1 MNELAEPK
9 KSPASVSQTHRRVIS
24 RLPSWWILFG
34 VLLIGLLLRIEVAQV
49 SGGLW
54 PDELFSLAIATGHSL
69 EHPVAV
75 ANPSLGDFVEPD
87 HPVPAQEF
95 RRYLQQDNP
104 PASPARVV
112 RAVLLSDTNPPL
124 FYLMLYG
131 WTRLFGTSDLV
142 LRLFSTACW
151 LGCVPLIVGIARRT
165 GGKPAVIPACVLFA
179 LSPLA
184 IYYSTEGRMYSLLWL
199 CVLATTWASLLLQ
212 RGKEGVGIYGFW
224 IMASAAGFLTHYF
237 FIFPWLGIVAF
248 LLFKPGKLSRL
259 RLLGCLLLTAALIG
273 PWYVRVPESL
283 TSWRVT
289 KDWLKWR
296 PPNFNYVTAM
306 RDVVFQFFSGHERH
320 LWASK
325 RRWNLL
331 ALILF
336 AGVAALALWKMRRRA
351 LARGRLLIGILF
363 VAACIGPL
371 VFDLLQHTYTISVP
385 RYAIAALPAAYLLAG
400 TALASLGRRFRF
412 VALAL
417 IVIAWIPNLL
427 TLQRK
432 RLPWMPVREIAR
444 FASANDSRSDLI
456 LVHSIP
462 SGVLGI
468 ARYADGP
475 APLASWVGQLGNRRS
490 PESLQQLAAGRT
502 RIWFLKLHEVGEAAP
517 EEAWL
522 RANAVVVEE
531 KQFEMAKAID
541 FRPRNAETF

>member
-1 MNELAEPK
+1 M
-9 KSPASVSQTHRRVIS
+9 
-24 RLPSWWILFG
+24 
-34 VLLIGLLLRIEVAQV
+34 
-49 SGGLW
+49 
-54 PDELFSLAIATGHSL
+54 
-69 EHPVAV
+69 
-75 ANPSLGDFVEPD
+75 
-87 HPVPAQEF
+87 
-95 RRYLQQDNP
+95 
-104 PASPARVV
+104 
-112 RAVLLSDTNPPL
+112 
-124 FYLMLYG
+124 
-131 WTRLFGTSDLV
+131 
-142 LRLFSTACW
+142 
-151 LGCVPLIVGIARRT
+151 
-165 GGKPAVIPACVLFA
+165 
-179 LSPLA
+179 
-184 IYYSTEGRMYSLLWL
+184 
-199 CVLATTWASLLLQ
+199 
-212 RGKEGVGIYGFW
+212 
-224 IMASAAGFLTHYF
+224 
-237 FIFPWLGIVAF
+237 
-248 LLFKPGKLSRL
+248 
-259 RLLGCLLLTAALIG
+259 
-273 PWYVRVPESL
+273 
-283 TSWRVT
+283 
-289 KDWLKWR
+289 
-296 PPNFNYVTAM
+296 
-306 RDVVFQFFSGHERH
+306 VFQFFSGHERH

-325 RRWNLL
+325 RKWNLL

-336 AGVAALALWKMRRRA
+336 AGVAVLALWKMRRHA
-351 LARGRLLIGILF
+351 LAGGQLLIGILF

-475 APLASWVGQLGNRRS
+475 APLASWVGQLGNRRT
-490 PESLQQLAAGRT
+490 PESLQKLAAGRT
-502 RIWFLKLHEVGEAAP
+502 RIWFLKLHEVGEPAP
-517 EEAWL
+517 EETWL